1 MTLTDTMIRQWAGIV
16 LPEYQTATLK
26 TPGPDNTRSDAEIIA
41 RAIIAE
47 ENNADAMV
55 AVAQEKLTLDNDTFE
70 NTGKSRFFERR
81 TSRVLY

>member
-55 AVAQEKLTLDNDTFE
+55 AVAQEKIGLDNDTF
-70 NTGKSRFFERR
+70 
-81 TSRVLY
+81 